1 MPEYAYTAVDAAGN
15 SHGDRVIASSA
26 SEARQLLSDRGLKLQ
41 HLEFIAD
48 PQAEREGIRGAA
60 ARLVGGLI
68 PGAGPYGSAFI
79 AGCYRD
85 LAIMLDAGIDIRR
98 GLATIAGQ
106 QSRRDMVR
114 TRLLDDIRKGVDSGD
129 SLSVAMAR
137 HEEAFGEMDLRA
149 IEAAERAGVLEDSLK
164 RLAESHEAGVRL
176 RKQIISALSYPAVV
190 VAMAVVITL
199 LVMTFVVPILLE
211 TIATEGGA
219 LPLPTRIV
227 KGFSDLLLGGWWLI
241 LLVLV
246 GLFLGLR
253 KLLGTREGRRLSHVF
268 VLQIP
273 VIGPMVEKH
282 ALAKASILL
291 STMIRCGINFLE
303 ALEVT
308 ARACRV
314 VPIRRGLERWREAVA
329 EGAEIDEGLIKA
341 RGFPPL
347 MIEMVGVGA
356 TSGQVD
362 KMLDK
367 LATTY
372 ENDVD
377 ELSRRLGTLVEP
389 ALLLFLGGLVLLI
402 ALAVLLPILEIQRV
416 FAP

>member
-1 MPEYAYTAVDAAGN
+1 M
-15 SHGDRVIASSA
+15 ASSA

-48 PQAEREGIRGAA
+48 PRTEDRGGLRGAA
-60 ARLVGGLI
+60 SRVVSDLI
-68 PGAGPYGSAFI
+68 PGAGPYDSAFI
-79 AGCYRD
+79 AGFYRD

-106 QSRRDMVR
+106 QSARNAMRV
-114 TRLLDDIRKGVDSGD
+114 TLLNDIRKGVDSGD
-129 SLSVAMAR
+129 SLSTAMAR

-149 IEAAERAGVLEDSLK
+149 IEAAERAGVLEDSLR
-164 RLAESHEAGVRL
+164 RLAESRETGVRL
-176 RKQIISALSYPAVV
+176 RKRIIGALSYPAVV
-190 VAMAVVITL
+190 IVLAVVITVL
-199 LVMTFVVPILLE
+199 LMTFVVPILLD
-211 TIATEGGA
+211 TITKEGGS

-227 KGFSDLLLGGWWLI
+227 KGASDALLGWWWLLI
-241 LLVLV
+241 LLAA
-246 GLFLGLR
+246 GLIFACI
-253 KLLGTREGRRLSHVF
+253 KIVQTREGKRLSHVF
-268 VLQIP
+268 VLQVP

-282 ALAKASILL
+282 ALAKTSILL

-303 ALEVT
+303 ALQVT

-314 VPIRRGLERWREAVA
+314 VPIRQGLERWHEAVA
-329 EGAEIDEGLIKA
+329 GGAEIDQGLIKA

-367 LATTY
+367 LASTY
-372 ENDVD
+372 ENEVD
-377 ELSRRLGTLVEP
+377 ETSRRLGTLVEP
-389 ALLLFLGGLVLLI
+389 ALILFLAGIVLLI
-402 ALAVLLPILEIQRV
+402 ALAVLLPILELQNV